1 MCNEDMYVKTLPRH
15 VQECMFVLII
25 ASALSV
31 RTASQPCRSPVL
43 FFSFLFKD
51 HLSEPRAHADRL

>member
-15 VQECMFVLII
+15 VQECMFALV

-31 RTASQPCRSPVL
+31 RTASEPCRSPV
-43 FFSFLFKD
+43 FFFLFKD